1 MGETYYPGD
10 LFDESWY
17 CTRHGCYPRREVDD
31 KCVVCAWEEQ
41 EAARIESL
49 WSNLAKDLWERA
61 KKRWKKDHFEF
72 KISEEWTLKVEDVA
86 KVIPADRNCPIL
98 GIPLLIAGGL
108 EPVFRGQSRTQ
119 YGVGDFGV
127 GAGTTHPR
135 LTRSF
140 HTKDT

>member
-1 MGETYYPGD
+1 MAYQFIFISMETSTDGTFSIFRHENLGKVPHVPRFSCGLPIGMVKAEKPLIDMGETYYPGD

-72 KISEEWTLKVEDVA
+72 KISEEWTLKVE
-86 KVIPADRNCPIL
+86 
-98 GIPLLIAGGL
+98 
-108 EPVFRGQSRTQ
+108 
-119 YGVGDFGV
+119 
-127 GAGTTHPR
+127 
-135 LTRSF
+135 
-140 HTKDT
+140 